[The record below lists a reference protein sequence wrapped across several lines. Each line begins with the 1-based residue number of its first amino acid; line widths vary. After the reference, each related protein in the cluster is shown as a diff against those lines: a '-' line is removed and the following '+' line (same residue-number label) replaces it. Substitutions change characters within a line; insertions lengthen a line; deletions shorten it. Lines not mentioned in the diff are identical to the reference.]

1 MCSPTLVQAETIP
14 ENIPKN
20 LIARAVYGS
29 RAKELRFELRRK
41 STHPFIKSDILN

>member
-1 MCSPTLVQAETIP
+1 MCSPMLVQAETIP

-29 RAKELRFELRRK
+29 RAEELRVRVEK
-41 STHPFIKSDILN
+41 EIYPSIYKI